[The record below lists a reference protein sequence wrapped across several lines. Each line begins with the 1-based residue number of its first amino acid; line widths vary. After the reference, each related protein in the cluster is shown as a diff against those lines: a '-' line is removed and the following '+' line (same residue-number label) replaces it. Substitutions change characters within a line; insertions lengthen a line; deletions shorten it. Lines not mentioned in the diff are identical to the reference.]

1 MDSPKLCRV
10 KSSAGVYLGD
20 NERIEEQR
28 RVGEMLYM
36 FLRGGCLP
44 LVTPG
49 FSVAPHTHT

>member
-36 FLRGGCLP
+36 FC
-44 LVTPG
+44 
-49 FSVAPHTHT
+49 VAVACR